1 MHDLPN
7 LTWMMSAWHARHED
21 FVEVAD
27 VALGAHTSILCSM
40 ANIGYQ
46 IRNEVVWD
54 PKTYGCNSELGNKI
68 ANRFGRGEWKFT

>member
-1 MHDLPN
+1 
-7 LTWMMSAWHARHED
+7 
-21 FVEVAD
+21 
-27 VALGAHTSILCSM
+27 LCSM